1 VILGFELN
9 DESGQR
15 FDGTVCDS
23 TYLKQRF
30 TLMSADQILAY
41 YNGGVDKSPEFNW
54 FYNFQL
60 ARGTS
65 SYNVFSHN
73 IANLVQFRNEIQRS
87 NNYLQQHSKGLNWC
101 YSSL

>member
-1 VILGFELN
+1 VADAIFGFELN
-9 DESGQR
+9 DESLA
-15 FDGTVCDS
+15 DS

-30 TLMSADQILAY
+30 TLMTAEQILNY
-41 YNGGVDKSPEFNW
+41 YNGVTDKSPEFNW

-73 IANLVQFRNEIQRS
+73 VANLVQFKNEIQRS
-87 NNYLQQHSKGLNWC
+87 NNYLQ
-101 YSSL
+101 